1 MVNPKAIPLKHTLFV
16 AVLLIASVPIAYS
29 FTMGIF
35 TSSIIWPT
43 IGFAFAFLFVKG
55 KDIAPV
61 VFLSIFIGYLV
72 SHFSFDGPMTWH
84 ILRTSFMLTVS
95 GFTAAAL
102 GAFLTRKFNVMLNLD
117 FRNVFLMILITVVL
131 TATAALLGNL
141 TFMIQGMLSYK
152 SFVSSY
158 ATWFLG
164 DFYGMIIFGLPMV
177 MSLQLDKNPFFGDLS
192 LKEGLFFIAVILF
205 SFLLFTDYIPYPSF
219 VFHKYL
225 YIPFAVVIAIFF
237 PIRTLYMFS
246 LVILM
251 MMALITPFIVE
262 PDIFI
267 YMSEVNILLTILTLI
282 AIIIKIIYIDLE
294 DQKASQKMRQTRLEA
309 LVDSMQEM
317 LSLSNQTSTLHESNV
332 EKEAS
337 KIFRMVF
344 KMFDEIDYGSCAF
357 IRGDKVHFIDMVGY
371 DKDTFNSLPLS
382 GSDWI
387 KKLDKPQIYTHT
399 DVMFKNHLGDEILDI
414 IQDTNP
420 FNIKESLFMSVQMTE
435 SITCELSFDIK
446 KGSAYSFK
454 STLLE
459 YFEGL
464 NIMLNTFFE
473 ANRKSIGLADQK
485 NSMVVSLLKAIDL
498 FDQYTRIHSEH
509 VADIARE
516 IAWKAGLSEEKV
528 SELYWAGI
536 VHDIGKIGLDIEIIN
551 KPKKLT
557 VLEYETVKSHPER
570 GHGLLRKSGTLKSI
584 AQFVRHH
591 HERYDG
597 LGYPDGLSG
606 DENLQQSYI
615 LGLSEAIASMFEE
628 RSYSPAL
635 SEEAI
640 IEEINR
646 EKGFQFDPGICDIA
660 IKLIENGLVKRVKKD
675 KTPS

>member
-1 MVNPKAIPLKHTLFV
+1 MVKSETLPLKHTIFV
-16 AVLLIASVPIAYS
+16 AVLLISSIPIAYS

-35 TSSIIWPT
+35 ASSIIWPT
-43 IGFAFAFLFVKG
+43 TAFAFAFLFIKG
-55 KDIAPV
+55 RTVAPV
-61 VFLSIFIGYLV
+61 VFFSIFTGYLI
-72 SHFSFDGPMTWH
+72 SHFSFDDLIPLN
-84 ILRTSFMLTVS
+84 IVLTSFMLAVS
-95 GFTAAAL
+95 GFSSASL
-102 GAFLTRKFNVMLNLD
+102 GAFLTRKLSIKLNLG
-117 FRNVFLMILITVVL
+117 FRNVFFMILITIII

-152 SFVSSY
+152 SFLNSY
-158 ATWFLG
+158 ITWFLG

-177 MSLQLDKNPFFGDLS
+177 MSLQIDKNPFFGDFT
-192 LKEGLFFIAVILF
+192 LKEGVLYLFVIIF
-205 SFLLFTDYIPYPSF
+205 SFILFTDYIPYLSF

-225 YIPFAVVIAIFF
+225 YIPFAVVIAIYF
-237 PIRTLYMFS
+237 PIRTLYLFS
-246 LVILM
+246 FLILLM
-251 MMALITPFIVE
+251 MAIITPFIIE

-267 YMSEVNILLTILTLI
+267 YMSEVNILLVILTLI
-282 AIIIKIIYIDLE
+282 AIIIKIIYLDLE
-294 DQKASQKMRQTRLEA
+294 DQKSSQKIRQTRLEA

-317 LSLSNQTSTLHESNV
+317 FSLSNQSSTLHESNV

-337 KIFRMVF
+337 KIFRMAF

-357 IRGDKVHFIDMVGY
+357 IHDNKVHFIDMIGY

-387 KKLDKPQIYTHT
+387 KTLKKPEIYIHT
-399 DVMFKNHLGDEILDI
+399 DELFKNQLGDEIRDI
-414 IQDTNP
+414 VKETNP
-420 FNIKESLFMSVQMTE
+420 FDIKESLFMSVQLTD
-435 SITCELSFDIK
+435 SIACELSFDIK
-446 KGSAYSFK
+446 TGSPHTFKG
-454 STLLE
+454 TLLE

-498 FDQYTRIHSEH
+498 FDKYTRIHSEH

-536 VHDIGKIGLDIEIIN
+536 VHDIGKIGLDIAIIN
-551 KPKKLT
+551 KPNKLT

-570 GHGLLRKSGTLKSI
+570 GFELLNKSDTLKSI

-591 HERYDG
+591 HERFDG
-597 LGYPDGLSG
+597 LGYPDGLAG

-628 RSYSPAL
+628 RSYSPAI

-640 IEEINR
+640 IREIKKER
-646 EKGFQFDPGICDIA
+646 GFQFDPDLSDIA

-675 KTPS
+675 KTSQ